1 MHSSKKVGKSTMIT
15 FQNVSKTF
23 KVGKRDV
30 HAVQNVTLDVKKG
43 DIFGIIGFSGAGKST
58 LLRLVNLLEKPTSGV
73 IKINDTDIT
82 SLKAKQLRLQRRR
95 IGMIFQNFN
104 LFTSRT
110 VAGNVAYPLK
120 LEGTPKAEIA
130 RRTKEL
136 LEFVG
141 LSDKADNYPEQL
153 SGGQKQR
160 VGIARALATNP
171 EILICDEA
179 TSALDPE
186 TTEDILKLLKRVNL
200 EFGITVLLITHEM
213 NVISTICNR
222 VAIMENGH
230 VIEHGEVFDVFTNPS
245 HPTTKR
251 FIQSVNKD
259 LPSQELLKE
268 WRAAGDEHIYQ
279 VTFTG
284 SATSQPLLS
293 KISQQH
299 NVHFNVVYGAVREI
313 QNQLLGNLVVS
324 FKGETTAIQNV
335 IRELAGVVDIKEVII
350 HES

>member
-1 MHSSKKVGKSTMIT
+1 MIE

-23 KVGKRDV
+23 TIGKRHV
-30 HAVQNVTLDVKKG
+30 HAVQDVTLKVEKG

-58 LLRLVNLLEKPTSGV
+58 LLRLVNLLEKPTKGA
-73 IKINDTDIT
+73 ITINNTDIT
-82 SLKAKQLRLQRRR
+82 SLSSRQLRLQRRR

-110 VAGNVAYPLK
+110 VEGNVAYPLK
-120 LEGTPKAEIA
+120 LEGTSKAEID
-130 RRTKEL
+130 RRTAEL

-141 LSDKADNYPEQL
+141 LSDKAKNYPEQL

-186 TTEDILKLLKRVNL
+186 TTEDILKLLKRVNQ

-222 VAIMENGH
+222 VAIMENGR
-230 VIEHGEVFDVFTNPS
+230 VIEHGEVFNVFTNPA

-259 LPSQELLKE
+259 LPSQDLLKE
-268 WRAAGDEHIYQ
+268 WHAAGDQHIYQ

-293 KISQQH
+293 KITQEH
-299 NVHFNVVYGAVREI
+299 HVHFNVVYGAVREI
-313 QNQLLGNLVVS
+313 QGQLLGNLVVS
-324 FKGETTAIQNV
+324 FKGDPLHITQAIHDLQQ
-335 IRELAGVVDIKEVII
+335 VVDIKEVVI